1 MASGRY
7 EHLKIKFGLLGR
19 YRTAWRSHLRAV
31 LRTDGILR
39 IEGFPFAFEHRVTGE
54 PSDAANHCGRTV
66 AADGK
71 RVVTESVPVRK
82 QPAGGPSLRRFEV
95 ADGVAMI
102 GRHVFASGEGNF

>member
-7 EHLKIKFGLLGR
+7 EHLRSNLGLLGR

-39 IEGFPFAFEHRVTGE
+39 IEGAFEHRVTGE

-71 RVVTESVPVRK
+71 RVVTESVAVRK